1 MAHNSGPNISQDQT
15 RADCARNSQCGQSLV
30 EFALSSMLFLM
41 TLLGIFEFGLAVFQY
56 NIVSDLA
63 QEGARWASVRGAGS
77 GGLAASEANVQT
89 FVRARA
95 LALSPT
101 VETYSVNP
109 TTKACTTTHVDPS
122 SLFAGS
128 GLCVKVTKSFAP
140 LTQIIPLSATLGA
153 TAQMIVAR

>member
-1 MAHNSGPNISQDQT
+1 MRHNSGRDISQDRT

-30 EFALSSMLFLM
+30 EFALSSMLFLI
-41 TLLGIFEFGLAVFQY
+41 TLLGIFEFGLA
-56 NIVSDLA
+56 
-63 QEGARWASVRGAGS
+63 
-77 GGLAASEANVQT
+77 EADVQT

-128 GLCVKVTKSFAP
+128 GLCVQVTKSFAP